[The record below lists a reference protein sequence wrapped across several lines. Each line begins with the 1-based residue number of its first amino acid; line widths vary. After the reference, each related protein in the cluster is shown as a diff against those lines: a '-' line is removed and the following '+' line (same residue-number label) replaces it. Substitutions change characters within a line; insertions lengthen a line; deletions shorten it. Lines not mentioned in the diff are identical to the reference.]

1 MVLRRVERRD
11 HVSSQ
16 IALLITTCS
25 IAQNKPTKKICNEK
39 DAQLGFV
46 PSSKYVRGF
55 QALKVV
61 LSKTNRTM
69 NRLGEWARLYE
80 IHNFENGFLV
90 VSRHYKIN
98 GDTQVTNHP
107 KFPYVVAMSRQQ

>member
-1 MVLRRVERRD
+1 MLLKD
-11 HVSSQ
+11 SQ
-16 IALLITTCS
+16 R
-25 IAQNKPTKKICNEK
+25 KK

-61 LSKTNRTM
+61 LSKTHRTM